1 MAVDVLWVLIALVA
15 GAWAG
20 LLALAEES
28 PRVSRTLG
36 DGASEP
42 DTPASYRAIYVSR
55 LVLLLTASVGAALAT
70 RWWLHP
76 PIPAAGIV
84 IVSAGFLYMVAEAL
98 PRAAGVVAPE
108 VAASAAPMAGRTVAP
123 FRPLLALATAL
134 ERLST
139 RWLPGRAED
148 PGAEDSLQRD
158 LLLGVFSLGDTTVAE
173 IMTPRIDIVA
183 VPEGTDW
190 NGVVEILRRSEHA
203 RLPVFRETLD
213 DIVGILYAKDMVAA
227 VAGLVPP
234 PERWQDLIRP
244 AQFVPESKSLAAQL
258 HDFQRGPGHLALV
271 VDEFGGTSGLLTLED
286 TLEEVVGEI
295 HDEYDVDEEPAVE
308 REGDDKFWVDGA
320 LTLDELSALLGTKV
334 DDEDVSTVGG
344 LVYSELGH
352 VPRPGEEFQFGHFRV
367 VVEQMIRRRIRRVYF
382 ERQDRRE
389 PVDAEPERGA

>member
-1 MAVDVLWVLIALVA
+1 MAIDVFWVLIAVVT

-36 DGASEP
+36 GGGREA

-76 PIPAAGIV
+76 PVAAIGIA

-98 PRAAGVVAPE
+98 PRAAGVLAPE
-108 VAASAAPMAGRTVAP
+108 VAASAAPIAGRTVAP
-123 FRPLLALATAL
+123 FRPLLSLATTV
-134 ERLST
+134 EQLSAKV
-139 RWLPGRAED
+139 LPGRAED
-148 PGAEDSLQRD
+148 PAAEDSLQRD

-183 VPEGTDW
+183 VQENTDW
-190 NGVVEILRRSEHA
+190 NGVVDILRRSEHA
-203 RLPVFRETLD
+203 RIPVFRDTLD

-227 VAGLVPP
+227 VAGLVSP

-295 HDEYDVDEEPAVE
+295 HDEYDVDEGPAVE
-308 REGDDKFWVDGA
+308 REGDDKFWVDGS

-344 LVYSELGH
+344 LIYSELGH

-367 VVEQMIRRRIRRVYF
+367 VVEQVIRRRIKRVYF
-382 ERQDRRE
+382 ERLERTE
-389 PVDAEPERGA
+389 AAPSNAEAAE